1 MSLRKE
7 ATARTTPA
15 NNPRQPHASFVVTSD
30 QADRRLDRV
39 LRGLYPSVPLGAI
52 MKALRKGGVRIDGL
66 RAKGDARLAA
76 GSVVTT
82 PWGGEERERPV
93 IPASAEPLDT
103 IYRDEYVWCVNKPA
117 GLLSQPDGSGSGSVV
132 TDVWSALSWTRE
144 DFRPAAV
151 HRLDRNVS
159 GVILV
164 ALTAPVLRTLSECVR
179 LGEVKKIY
187 RAVVMGETPPFGAID
202 APLLKDEAENI
213 VRVDASGRDALTRYR
228 TLATTGAY
236 SLVELELVTGRPHQ
250 ARAHLASIAHP
261 IAGDRKYGATDAC
274 RRIFLHAHSLTLPK
288 HPALPESLR
297 GAVFTAEP
305 PKEFDKIPA
314 P

>member
-1 MSLRKE
+1 MSRRK
-7 ATARTTPA
+7 ATART
-15 NNPRQPHASFVVTSD
+15 NNPRPPRASFVVTSD

-39 LRGLYPSVPLGAI
+39 LRGLFPSVPIGAI
-52 MKALRKGGVRIDGL
+52 MKAIRKGDVRIGDL
-66 RAKGDARLAA
+66 KAKGDARLVA

-93 IPASAEPLDT
+93 IPEGAEPPET

-117 GLLSQPDGSGSGSVV
+117 GLLSQPDGLSGRSVV

-144 DFRPAAV
+144 DFRPAVV

-164 ALTAPVLRTLSECVR
+164 ALTAPVLRTLSECIR
-179 LGEVKKIY
+179 LGEAKKIY
-187 RAVVMGETPPFGAID
+187 RAVVMGETPSSGVID
-202 APLLKDEAENI
+202 APLLKNEAANAA
-213 VRVDASGRDALTRYR
+213 RVDARGRDALTRYR
-228 TLATTGAY
+228 TLATTGVY

-250 ARAHLASIAHP
+250 ARAHLASITHP
-261 IAGDRKYGATDAC
+261 IVGDQKYGGPAAPVAC

-288 HPALPESLR
+288 HQALPEALR
-297 GAVFTAEP
+297 GAVFIAEP
-305 PKEFDKIPA
+305 PKEFDKLLA